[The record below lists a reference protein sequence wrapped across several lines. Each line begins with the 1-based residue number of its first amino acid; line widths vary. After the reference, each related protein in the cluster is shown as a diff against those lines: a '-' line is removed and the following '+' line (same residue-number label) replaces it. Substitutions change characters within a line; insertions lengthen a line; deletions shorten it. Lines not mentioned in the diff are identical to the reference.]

1 MKFSLKILAI
11 AIIAVSTYSLI
22 GCAAPAS
29 FSYQN
34 IAITFAA
41 TCSDCPAITY
51 NPALPQPPN
60 PGSALLMPNNG
71 QGGTSFITATVT
83 NAPGNNITWTVYP
96 TPNLGDITIAPT
108 CQTTSTPCQ
117 PSESGGLGTINVS
130 SGNTIV
136 YSVPGPPIYGG
147 AALVQA
153 NAMGIPQG
161 DVLLVASIPSDPN
174 NPSAV
179 YTSSQLLQVYAG
191 GTFPGPP
198 TPYLTPHTPTT
209 PAGLTNPVVTVA
221 RNTTFQFYGG
231 VVGANPC
238 TSTAQCLINGTQYP
252 LNTTDNKPIWEV
264 CPAPFAIATC
274 VIGGNATLGTITQ
287 AGLYTAPAAIPSPLP
302 VVLVTSEAA
311 PTITN
316 AGNYAYVGV
325 N

>member
-1 MKFSLKILAI
+1 MKLSLKILAI

-29 FSYQN
+29 FSYKN

-41 TCSDCPAITY
+41 TCSDCPAIIY
-51 NPALPQPPN
+51 NPTYPQPPN
-60 PGSALLMPNNG
+60 PGSALLMSSNS

-96 TPNLGDITIAPT
+96 TPNLGGITIAPT

-117 PSESGGLGTINVS
+117 PSESGALGTINAT

-136 YSVPGPPIYGG
+136 YSVPGPPIYNG

-179 YTSSQLLQVYAG
+179 YTASQLIQIYG
-191 GTFPGPP
+191 SGTFPGS
-198 TPYLTPHTPTT
+198 TPYLTPHEATTPTGIT
-209 PAGLTNPVVTVA
+209 SPVVTVA
-221 RNTTFQFYGG
+221 RNTSFQFTGG
-231 VVGANPC
+231 VVGTLPC
-238 TSTAQCLINGTQYP
+238 TSASQCLINGTQYVT
-252 LNTTDNKPIWEV
+252 NTTDNKAVWMV
-264 CPAPFAIATC
+264 CPAPIAIATC
-274 VIGGNATLGTITQ
+274 VIGGNSTLGTITQ
-287 AGLYTAPAAIPSPLP
+287 TGLYTAPANIPSPLP
-302 VVLVTSEAA
+302 TVLVVPETAQ
-311 PTITN
+311 TVTN
-316 AGNYAYVGV
+316 ASNYAYVGI